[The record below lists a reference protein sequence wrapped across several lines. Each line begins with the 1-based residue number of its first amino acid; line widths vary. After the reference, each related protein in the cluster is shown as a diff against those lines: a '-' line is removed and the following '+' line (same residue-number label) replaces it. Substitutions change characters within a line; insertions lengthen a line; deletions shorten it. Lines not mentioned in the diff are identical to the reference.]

1 MAEDKKPAGKK
12 APVKK
17 KTTAKKTAA
26 KPAAKKAAA
35 KKPAAKKA
43 AAKTPAAKKTAAKPA
58 AKKTAAK
65 PAAKKTAAKKP
76 AAKKTAAKPA
86 AKKTAA
92 KPAAKKAAAKKPAAK
107 KAATKPAAKKTAAK
121 PAAKKTAAKPAAKK
135 TAAKPAAKKAATKP
149 AAKKAAGK
157 KAAGKKATGKKES
170 TKAPAKKASKKKSA
184 PKAQAPAKAPAK
196 ESKDAAVPV
205 PGQVIDLRG
214 SRGRG
219 KPVPAKTTPRPAQ
232 STEGIVVPE
241 VGGVIDFRAKREESK
256 ASEGRSSG
264 KRGNDRKEKR
274 GDDRKEKR
282 GDDRKAR
289 GSRPAPQKD
298 VDGNKEPRG
307 ASANEEE
314 SGNRRE
320 KPPAKDITVVV
331 MGLHGMIDTALSTIE
346 AIHTQKLPWEVE
358 VLVMA
363 PKGRFEFPDARIF
376 KPRNVNNVPDVMDY
390 ALQRANS
397 DMVVFIN
404 GNVVPQGEKWLI
416 GLTDPM
422 FEESSVGIVDCP
434 VVGSG
439 RDASKESSKTFHRHD
454 TDESR
459 FVLSGSAFAVRK
471 SVALKNKFDAGE
483 GTREDWTERVLASG
497 FTRRYEASVAVE
509 EVKAAPAAPAKTEE
523 KKKAPSKEAKP
534 AQKARPAR
542 EEPRRKKVVPPTPA
556 MHPEEAP
563 PLWQLPMQ
571 IGQRT
576 AEKYLQIAMDK
587 KQRTL
592 TSVILAPVNA
602 TREVLGTY
610 RKGGLPI
617 PSILTKDD

>member
-1 MAEDKKPAGKK
+1 
-12 APVKK
+12 
-17 KTTAKKTAA
+17 
-26 KPAAKKAAA
+26 
-35 KKPAAKKA
+35 
-43 AAKTPAAKKTAAKPA
+43 
-58 AKKTAAK
+58 
-65 PAAKKTAAKKP
+65 
-76 AAKKTAAKPA
+76 
-86 AKKTAA
+86 
-92 KPAAKKAAAKKPAAK
+92 
-107 KAATKPAAKKTAAK
+107 
-121 PAAKKTAAKPAAKK
+121 
-135 TAAKPAAKKAATKP
+135 
-149 AAKKAAGK
+149 
-157 KAAGKKATGKKES
+157 
-170 TKAPAKKASKKKSA
+170 
-184 PKAQAPAKAPAK
+184 
-196 ESKDAAVPV
+196 
-205 PGQVIDLRG
+205 
-214 SRGRG
+214 
-219 KPVPAKTTPRPAQ
+219 
-232 STEGIVVPE
+232 
-241 VGGVIDFRAKREESK
+241 
-256 ASEGRSSG
+256 
-264 KRGNDRKEKR
+264 
-274 GDDRKEKR
+274 
-282 GDDRKAR
+282 
-289 GSRPAPQKD
+289 
-298 VDGNKEPRG
+298 
-307 ASANEEE
+307 
-314 SGNRRE
+314 
-320 KPPAKDITVVV
+320 
-331 MGLHGMIDTALSTIE
+331 MIDTTLTTIE

-363 PKGRFEFPDARIF
+363 PKGRFEFPNARIF

-434 VVGSG
+434 VVSSG
-439 RDASKESSKTFHRHD
+439 GDASKESSKTFHRHD

-471 SVALKNKFDAGE
+471 PVALKNKFDAGE

-497 FTRRYEASVAVE
+497 FTRRYEASIAVE

-523 KKKAPSKEAKP
+523 KKKAPGKEAKP